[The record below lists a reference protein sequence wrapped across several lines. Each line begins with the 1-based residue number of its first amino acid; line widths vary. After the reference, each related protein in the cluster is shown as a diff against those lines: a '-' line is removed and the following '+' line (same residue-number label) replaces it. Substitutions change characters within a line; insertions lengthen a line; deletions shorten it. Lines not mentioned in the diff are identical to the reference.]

1 MKKIFALIFTVMTFT
16 LSANATNWVQKT
28 SDWAVDMDTIKYDG
42 DCAKVYIRTDATK
55 NSSVNV
61 KTPNVKWVYRLES
74 FENGTNEHLT
84 LNEVL
89 YDADM
94 QIIENTMNP
103 YGFAPQTFDDNSSL
117 RVIRDVLFK

>member
-1 MKKIFALIFTVMTFT
+1 MKKIFALISTIIMFS
-16 LSANATNWVQKT
+16 LSAGATNWVQKT
-28 SDWAVDMDTIKYDG
+28 EDWAVDMDTIKYDG
-42 DCAKVYIRTDATK
+42 DVAKVYIRTDATV
-55 NSSVNV
+55 NPSVNI
-61 KTPNVKWVYRLES
+61 KTPNVKWVYHLES
-74 FENGTNEHLT
+74 FERGTNEHLT
-84 LNEVL
+84 LNEIL